1 MLSTPPPLQ
10 HLPGVQF
17 KQWASYCD
25 IFYVALKVA
34 KKRERASHGTL
45 YWENS
50 LERGDCVKSGIIRFF
65 ALDVSELN
73 NVELSL

>member
-1 MLSTPPPLQ
+1 MLSTPLPLQ

-34 KKRERASHGTL
+34 KKG
-45 YWENS
+45 
-50 LERGDCVKSGIIRFF
+50 SGLHMAHFIGKI
-65 ALDVSELN
+65 VWKGGI
-73 NVELSL
+73 V